1 MKRDPYHVNATGRHL
16 PRRKYECESCQVHRA
31 IGPPKAGD
39 SPMWP
44 AKLNLSQFQIDQL
57 LIAAAEY
64 RDLSEEA
71 GEYESVVAFVDWLAP
86 DALKRGF
93 ASPIAVEPHPVGL
106 AEKRR
111 RHRAG
116 AA

>member
-31 IGPPKAGD
+31 IGAPKAGD
-39 SPMWP
+39 TPNWP
-44 AKLNLSQFQIDQL
+44 AKLNLSQHQIDQL

-86 DALKRGF
+86 DALRRGF
-93 ASPIAVEPHPVGL
+93 ASPVAVEPHPVGL